1 MTPDRR
7 PSVRGGAVFVERSTR
22 RWVVLDPEG
31 RFWVLPTADDPW
43 LHRLAFEPSDETDLD
58 RVPGHYK
65 HVLGLPF

>member
-1 MTPDRR
+1 MR
-7 PSVRGGAVFVERSTR
+7 PRARGGAVFVERTTH

-31 RFWVLPTADDPW
+31 RFWILPPSDDPW
-43 LHRLAFEPSDETDLD
+43 PQRLAFEPTDETDLD